1 MGKTTFPAPGEWI
14 DGRTG
19 KRSRGPDTTDDP
31 FRKPLDARVSWLN
44 ATLGQL
50 KTQRQLITYEMR
62 RNMELYDDRHWA
74 TFGSTKRAPWKL
86 NGVVNF
92 CAWIADRKSALIAD
106 AKPKVTYTTT
116 KFEDSWQCDIMNA
129 SFEEWYEEEHIQ
141 HKIEQAAKLGIIRK
155 VAYLKPGY
163 DPVAR
168 EGRGNAVVKIVDGI
182 NVYLNAEATSVFD
195 AETLIEEYTEP
206 AGRVLEK
213 WPHLRGRTGVYTGGE
228 PEGDVEESESG
239 STGGETKIQPAQNYE
254 HGGVLQHTPPYGA
267 PESGSDMSREGKRC
281 LIRECWTRPR
291 GPKYQIELD
300 SFDFTVAGQLAT
312 NRKFLTFEDGH
323 EEPLQTVTLE
333 GNVVYELPVSIV
345 PVLQFASDHLG
356 GLRVLEV
363 HDTLVPALKKKK
375 VPLYPKGRRMI
386 VVGSVVAEDG
396 TNPFGHGRWPYIKIA
411 EKYSAKYYPRTSIDR
426 AVSLQ
431 DCFNRIFSMVF
442 DAAHLTANPIW
453 RLPLNSDLADEEVT
467 NAPGAIMRE
476 DPTSLKLG
484 KREAGPNIPSYV
496 LQYLDR
502 IEHYIEKLSDLTD
515 AATGGKFKGQQA
527 AETVSMYQEAAGVGF
542 RPSLRLIEQAIIELG
557 VQYKGIVGQFYTE
570 QRFAHLKRQA
580 GVEQNIPYIGVHLTA
595 DMRMQAKAGSML
607 PTSPS
612 ARLNYVMNLMSTPA
626 MDVPELLRNLEE
638 VGIIDSASALMK
650 RLTKERANPSL
661 QWLVPGAQ
669 QQNGSKKKPKANA
682 GRSARGTTPGKAAGR
697 MTA

>member
-1 MGKTTFPAPGEWI
+1 MSKVTFHEAGTWI
-14 DGRTG
+14 SGRTG
-19 KRSRGPDTTDDP
+19 SRQTSPDTTDDP
-31 FRKPLDARVSWLN
+31 FRKPVDARVQWLN
-44 ATLGQL
+44 AVVAKL
-50 KTQRQLITYEMR
+50 KGERGPITTEMR
-62 RNMELYDDRHWA
+62 RNMDLYDDRHWS

-92 CAWIADRKSALIAD
+92 IAWIADRKSALIAD

-116 KFEDSWQCDIMNA
+116 KLEDSWQCDIMNA

-182 NVYLNAEATSVFD
+182 NVYLNSEATSVYD
-195 AETLIEEYTEP
+195 AELLVEEYTEP
-206 AGRVLEK
+206 AGRVLER
-213 WPHLRGRTGVYTGGE
+213 WPELRYKRGIFDGGE
-228 PEGDVEESESG
+228 PESDVEESETRGSG
-239 STGGETKIQPAQNYE
+239 TGYTKLQPAQNYTSNS
-254 HGGVLQHTPPYGA
+254 GVLTHTAPYGA
-267 PESGSDMSREGKRC
+267 PESGTDMSKEGKRC
-281 LIRECWTRPR
+281 LIREVWTRPR
-291 GPKYQIELD
+291 GPRYQIELD
-300 SFDFTVAGQLAT
+300 SLDFTVAGQLVT
-312 NRKFLTFEDGH
+312 RRKTLTFEDGH
-323 EEPLQTVTLE
+323 EEPLQSVTLE
-333 GNVVYELPVSIV
+333 GNVVYELPISVV
-345 PVLQFASDHLG
+345 PMLHFAADNLG
-356 GLRVLEV
+356 GLRVLDV
-363 HDTLVPALKKKK
+363 HDALEAVLKKKK

-386 VVGSVVAEDG
+386 VVGGEVAEDG
-396 TNPFGHGRWPYIKIA
+396 TNPFGHGRWPYIKIS
-411 EKYSAKYYPRTSIDR
+411 EKYSARYYPRTSIDR

-476 DPTSLKLG
+476 DPMSLKLG
-484 KREAGPNIPSYV
+484 KREAGPSIPSYV

-542 RPSLRLIEQAIIELG
+542 RPSLRLIEQAVIELG
-557 VQYKGIVGQFYTE
+557 IQYKGIVGQFYTE
-570 QRFAHLKRQA
+570 QRMAHLKRQA
-580 GVEQNIPYIGVHLTA
+580 GREEHVPYIGVHLIA

-612 ARLNYVMNLMSTPA
+612 ARLNYVLNLMSTPA

-638 VGIIDSASALMK
+638 VGIIESASALLK
-650 RLTKERANPSL
+650 RLSKERSTPAL
-661 QWLVPGAQ
+661 QWLIPGLQ
-669 QQNGSKKKPKANA
+669 QPGGGKKKPKASA
-682 GRSARGTTPGKAAGR
+682 GRSARGTTPQKAAGR
-697 MTA
+697 M